1 MPSPTLISP
10 DLPGRKHDRGT
21 IPVILGLL
29 LVFLLWALMVKYYP
43 YRNFF
48 IRLLPVRKLVHIVCV
63 YVLSML
69 ALFCLV
75 HFHPVD
81 ADNYAKDSYP
91 WVLADFHERLQ
102 LYLQSPKDRVQTVLV
117 GPSYAVA
124 LGEFASVFNLGFVGS
139 TQSEIAA
146 IVSNY
151 CRKTDRVLYAVTIWD
166 FMIDSSLVGREAMHD
181 SYRRLFLLR
190 ERIRPEKS
198 GPMVL
203 DVYWSKMEVSDSEF
217 AMVAEALAENGV
229 AHDPATLML
238 LIKRIKHYGPKI
250 HRNFGA
256 KWEPDLSPYHA
267 LHKEFPN
274 IIFIMFPSI
283 PLAPIESAD
292 SMLAHTINAALA
304 AKTKLKMASEQS
316 GLPYVDCSQPELLDD
331 LFHSNDQGK
340 SILRGKIAQINTLI
354 PLREMAPL

>member
-1 MPSPTLISP
+1 LIGYSQ
-10 DLPGRKHDRGT
+10 
-21 IPVILGLL
+21 
-29 LVFLLWALMVKYYP
+29 FL
-43 YRNFF
+43 YRLF
-48 IRLLPVRKLVHIVCV
+48 PMKKLVHIVCV
-63 YVLSML
+63 YILSML

-75 HFHPVD
+75 HFYPVD

-102 LYLQSPKDRVQTVLV
+102 FYLQSPKDRIQTVLV

-124 LGEFASVFNLGFVGS
+124 LGEFASVFNLGLVGS

-151 CRKTDRVLYAVTIWD
+151 CRKTDRILYGVTIWD
-166 FMIDSSLVGREAMHD
+166 FMIDSSLVGREAMYD
-181 SYRRLFLLR
+181 SYRRVFLLR
-190 ERIRPEKS
+190 ERIGPIKS
-198 GPMVL
+198 GPIVL
-203 DVYWSKMEVSDSEF
+203 DVYWSRMEISDSEF
-217 AMVAEALAENGV
+217 AMVAEALASNGV
-229 AHDPATLML
+229 AHDSATLTL

-292 SMLAHTINAALA
+292 NMLAHTINTALA
-304 AKTKLKMASEQS
+304 AKTKLKIATEQS

-340 SILRGKIAQINTLI
+340 SILREKIAQINTLI
-354 PLREMAPL
+354 PLNEPTPL